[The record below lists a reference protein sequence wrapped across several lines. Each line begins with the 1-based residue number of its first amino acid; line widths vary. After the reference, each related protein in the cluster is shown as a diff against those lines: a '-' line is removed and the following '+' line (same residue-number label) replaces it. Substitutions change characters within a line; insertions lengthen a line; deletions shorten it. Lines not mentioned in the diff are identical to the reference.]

1 MDDAEHQLVVLAAH
15 GDERAFRALWSSHRD
30 ALYRFAC
37 WMLQDAAAAEDVV
50 QDCFMALLEH
60 PARFDPSRASLRAF
74 LLGIARNQCRN
85 LGGADSHPKLELK
98 EETMGDD
105 PQTLDAMASNEANA
119 ILDAAVRR
127 LPPLQREALFLFEY
141 EGLNLEQASG
151 VARVGVGT
159 FKARLYRAREG
170 VKRQLAWLAK
180 ERA

>member
-1 MDDAEHQLVVLAAH
+1 
-15 GDERAFRALWSSHRD
+15 
-30 ALYRFAC
+30 
-37 WMLQDAAAAEDVV
+37 MLQDAAAAEDVV

-85 LGGADSHPKLELK
+85 RWRRLASEVELK
-98 EETMGDD
+98 EETMGYD

-170 VKRQLAWLAK
+170 VKRQLALLAK